1 MKVYTNINTLKKVK
15 RLFDEIGLS
24 MVFDVEAKGK
34 NGKEKES
41 KATTGSVI
49 NALIEDDKLI
59 EFLQIITKDTKT
71 DFAKMEAEEAG
82 GLINSFFTGLAGF
95 LPDFLKE
102 TLSAGMRQRISS

>member
-24 MVFDVEAKGK
+24 MIFNVEAKSK
-34 NGKEKES
+34 NSKEKEV
-41 KATTGSVI
+41 K
-49 NALIEDDKLI
+49 
-59 EFLQIITKDTKT
+59 
-71 DFAKMEAEEAG
+71 AEEAG

-102 TLSAGMRQRISS
+102 TLSAGMRQKISS